1 MEGRSQVPLDT
12 FVIHN
17 EVTGENFKANFGDGP
32 ALVVEGYGGWKVV
45 NRPREVGIVEW
56 EGRSPMLIEIP
67 FLLDYIMEEI
77 DEDPGEKCEE
87 QVHRLER
94 LCGLGGHSRPPI
106 CTIQGRGLIPH
117 DETNAP
123 ETHKWVVENVS
134 WDANM
139 ETRSIGGTGN
149 RLQCGGK
156 ISLRQYL
163 TAENILK
170 RLSSK
175 SRAVTPK
182 TYVVVA
188 GDTLAKIAGWM
199 YKDSTKWKRI
209 ADANPK
215 LTNNPRHKLKA
226 GKRLKIPQS

>member
-1 MEGRSQVPLDT
+1 MVLDT
-12 FVIHN
+12 FVIQN
-17 EVTGENFKANFGDGP
+17 LVTGENFKANFGDGP
-32 ALVVEGYGGWKVV
+32 ALVTEGYGGWRVI

-56 EGRSPMLIEIP
+56 EGRNPMLIEIP
-67 FLLDYIMEEI
+67 FLLDYIMAEI

-87 QVHRLER
+87 QVSRLER
-94 LCGLGGHSRPPI
+94 LCGLGGHSRPPV

-117 DETNAP
+117 DETNSGKGV
-123 ETHKWVVENVS
+123 HKWVVENVT

-156 ISLRQYL
+156 ISLRQYI
-163 TAENILK
+163 TAEDILK

-182 TYVVVA
+182 TYIVHK
-188 GDTLAKIAGWM
+188 GDTLAKIAGFM
-199 YKDSTKWKRI
+199 YNDSTKWKYI

-215 LTNNPRHKLKA
+215 VTTNPRRKLKA
-226 GKRLKIPQS
+226 GKRLKIPQF